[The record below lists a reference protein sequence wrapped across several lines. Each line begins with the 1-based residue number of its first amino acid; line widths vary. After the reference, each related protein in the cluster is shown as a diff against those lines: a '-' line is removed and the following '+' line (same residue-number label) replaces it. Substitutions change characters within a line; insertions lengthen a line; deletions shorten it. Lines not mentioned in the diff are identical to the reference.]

1 MSKDKARI
9 CLLEILI
16 IVLLVACTLSGLI
29 KNKLFTAG
37 LATIIAISLSYLLQR
52 KPILKVNRKKIRI
65 IMIIFG
71 ILYIA
76 LFYTVGIYTG
86 FYHQTYKLGLKTLLN
101 YIIPITII
109 IVSTE
114 QIRSKLLLN
123 ESILSKSLI
132 VIITTIIDSSLYLNA
147 YGFSNLDSF
156 LGLIGFVVFSSIAN
170 NILFNYMNP
179 KYGKEPIIIY
189 KCITS
194 LYIYFLPIAPD
205 VYIYFR
211 AFVRMIYPLLIYGY
225 VERYMNLDK
234 EIERKK
240 DIKREITSYGI
251 GTVIVLIVIALI
263 SCKFTYGILVIGSES
278 MTGSIDKGDLIVFR
292 NKKEPLNVGDVIVFQ
307 KEEIRVVHR
316 IIDIKNVN
324 DEFRYYTKGDANPTP
339 DDNYITDDYL
349 AGKVLFRIRYVGRP
363 TLWLRSLFS
372 KEG

>member
-170 NILFNYMNP
+170 NLLFNYMNP

-292 NKKEPLNVGDVIVFQ
+292 NKKEPLKVGDVIVFQ

>member
-9 CLLEILI
+9 YLLEISI
-16 IVLLVACTLSGLI
+16 VVLLIACALSGLI
-29 KNKLFTAG
+29 KNKLFTAC
-37 LATIIAISLSYLLQR
+37 LSVIIAIGLSYLLHR

-76 LFYTVGIYTG
+76 LYYTIGIYSG
-86 FYHQTYKLGLKTLLN
+86 FYHQTYRIGLNTLIN
-101 YIIPITII
+101 YIVPITII
-109 IVSTE
+109 IIATE

-123 ESILSKSLI
+123 ESIRSKILV
-132 VIITTIIDSSLYLNA
+132 VIITTIIDSSIYLNV

-170 NILFNYMNP
+170 NLLFNYMNP

-211 AFVRMIYPLLIYGY
+211 VFVRMLYPLLIYGY
-225 VERYMNLDK
+225 MERYMNLDK

-240 DIKREITSYGI
+240 EIKKDITSYGI

-278 MTGSIDKGDLIVFR
+278 MTGSIDKGDLVFFR
-292 NKKEPLNVGDVIVFQ
+292 NQKDNLKVGDVIVF
-307 KEEIRVVHR
+307 KKDDIRIVHR
-316 IIDIKNVN
+316 IVDIKNIN

-339 DDNYITDDYL
+339 DDKYITDDYL
-349 AGKVLFRIRYVGRP
+349 SGKVLFRIRYIGRP